1 MLWLHGGGYT
11 SGSGSAPLYDGSALA
26 RAGVVVVTINYRLG
40 RFGFFAHPAL
50 GRQANYG
57 LLDQLAALNWVRRN
71 IAAFGGDSSRI
82 TLFGN
87 SAGGESVLLLM
98 SSPEARG
105 KFARAIVQS
114 GLGGRRLPAVTTARG
129 DWPSAQSWGLAFAR
143 EHGAGDANSLRSLR
157 AEVLLR
163 DPPSLYRGF
172 GPVIDGRL
180 IREDPLTAFAAGRAA
195 PVPLIIGYNSH
206 EVPVSAIG
214 GADRVDAF
222 LRFTPASRAAWRALY
237 ATDEAFSGSVVS
249 DALFRAPATRI
260 AREHARHGNP
270 TYLYEFALL
279 PAKSPLAG
287 APHASERAYVFGN
300 MSAAPWAVDAPDR
313 ARSASIVER
322 WAAFAQGRE
331 PTQAEGRAWSPAPG
345 TLLRINRDGD
355 ATVTVGS
362 SLDTPRNL
370 LPR

>member
-26 RAGVVVVTINYRLG
+26 RAGVLVVTVNYRLG

-50 GRQANYG
+50 GKEANYG
-57 LLDQLAALNWVRRN
+57 LLDQLAAVDWVRRN
-71 IAAFGGDSSRI
+71 IGAFGGDRSRI

-98 SSPEARG
+98 TSPKARG

-114 GLGGRRLPAVTTARG
+114 GLGGRRLPALTTGRG
-129 DWPSAQSWGLAFAR
+129 DWPSAEATGITFAR
-143 EHGAGDANSLRSLR
+143 QHGAIDATSLR
-157 AEVLLR
+157 ALSAETLLR

-180 IREDPLTAFAAGRAA
+180 IREDPLTAFRWGRAA
-195 PVPLIIGYNSH
+195 KVPMIIGYNSH

-214 GADRVDAF
+214 GVGRIDEF
-222 LRFTPASRAAWRALY
+222 LRFSRESRAAWRSLY
-237 ATDEAFSGSVVS
+237 PSDDLFGRSIVS
-249 DALFRAPATRI
+249 DVLFRAPAIRI
-260 AREHARHGNP
+260 AREHARNGNAA
-270 TYLYEFALL
+270 YLYEFSIL
-279 PAKSPLAG
+279 PPQSSLAG

-300 MSAAPWAVDAPDR
+300 MSAAPWPTDAQDSV
-313 ARSASIVER
+313 RSASIRQR
-322 WAAFAQGRE
+322 WVAFAHGRK
-331 PTQAEGRAWSPAPG
+331 PLPGIGGDWSLVPD
-345 TLLRINRDGD
+345 TRLCLSRDGD
-355 ATVTVGS
+355 S
-362 SLDTPRNL
+362 SAPVINSFMSPYL